1 MASGAGLGRRTRAVD
16 DDALKHARRTRQ
28 YAGGAALRAPAP
40 PHPDLEPAV
49 TDSRDLPDLT
59 TFEGV
64 LFDLDGVL
72 TPTAEVHMRAWKE
85 MFDELFAAWRIEP
98 AYTDRDYFEYVDGK
112 KRYDGVASLLR
123 SRDVE
128 VPWGDPSD
136 DPSEDT
142 VCGVGNRKNV
152 VFSRILRSEGI
163 QPYPGSIALLDLLQ
177 AAGTPIA
184 VVSSSKNAVEVL
196 EAAGIR
202 DRFPVVMDGVV
213 AERDHL
219 ASKPAPDV
227 FAEAARMLGVDPA
240 RSAAVEDALSGV
252 RSAAAAG
259 YAVVVGVDRGVGA
272 DDLAAAGATVVV
284 DDLAAFVD

>member
-1 MASGAGLGRRTRAVD
+1 MTD
-16 DDALKHARRTRQ
+16 T
-28 YAGGAALRAPAP
+28 PA
-40 PHPDLEPAV
+40 
-49 TDSRDLPDLT
+49 LPDLT
-59 TFEGV
+59 AMDAV

-85 MFDELFAAWRIEP
+85 MFDALFAAWNIAP
-98 AYTDRDYFEYVDGK
+98 PYTDRDYFDHVDGK

-136 DPSEDT
+136 DPSADT

-152 VFSRILRSEGI
+152 VFSRILRAEGI
-163 QPYPGSIALLDLLQ
+163 AAYPGSLALLDVLA
-177 AAGTPIA
+177 AAGTPVA

-196 EAAGIR
+196 EAAGLS
-202 DRFPVVMDGVV
+202 DRFDVVMDGVI

-240 RSAAVEDALSGV
+240 RSAAVEDALSGA

-259 YAVVVGVDRGVGA
+259 FSVVVGVDRGVGA
-272 DDLAAAGATVVV
+272 DDLRAAGATVVV
-284 DDLAAFVD
+284 DDLQAFVD